1 MHSTIR
7 RKLIL
12 LASATMASPAMVI
25 TCRGPVQER
34 ISSRPGRGGPD
45 RAVGDDPLLQ
55 DAIEW
60 IIELRAHG
68 HTVLP
73 YPISR
78 LQRWSRLGY
87 SRACALVA
95 ELEQCSEW
103 RIAFDRDGARHA
115 HLYLRDHAW
124 A

>member
-1 MHSTIR
+1 MHSTMR
-7 RKLIL
+7 RKLL
-12 LASATMASPAMVI
+12 LASAIMAAPAMVI
-25 TCRGPVQER
+25 TWRGPVQER
-34 ISSRPGRGGPD
+34 TPSVPGRGGPD

-60 IIELRAHG
+60 IIELRAQG

-95 ELEQCSEW
+95 ELEQCGEW
-103 RIAFDRDGARHA
+103 RIAFDRDGTRHA
-115 HLYLRDHAW
+115 HLYPRDQAW